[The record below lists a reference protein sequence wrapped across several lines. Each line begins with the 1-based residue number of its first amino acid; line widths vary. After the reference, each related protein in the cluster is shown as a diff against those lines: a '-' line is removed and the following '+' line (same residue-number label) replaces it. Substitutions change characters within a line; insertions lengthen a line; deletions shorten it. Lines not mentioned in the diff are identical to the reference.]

1 VVNAVTPVTTTI
13 DGPVA
18 VIRVDN
24 PPVNALSDHI
34 LDGLVAAIAGIPP
47 SPAVRAVVLTGTG
60 TKAFLAGAD
69 LTEFVPMVDS
79 PARIADHVARTRRVL
94 DELARLDVPV
104 IAAVQ
109 GLALG
114 GGLEFALACD
124 LVVAD
129 ETVRLGCPEVR
140 LGLIPGAGGT
150 QRLVA
155 LLGRFRA
162 AELIMTGRLLSAIEA
177 ADLGLVTR
185 VVKAGTAF
193 DEAIALATELAAA
206 PAVAV
211 QAAKRAVRTA
221 DALSLPA
228 ALEFERREFL
238 ATLASDDARE
248 GLGAFLAKRPPAFTH
263 R

>member
-1 VVNAVTPVTTTI
+1 MTAVTTTI
-13 DGPVA
+13 DGAIA

-24 PPVNALSDHI
+24 PPVNALSDVV
-34 LDGLVAAIAGIPP
+34 LDGIVAALGSIPP
-47 SPAVRAVVLTGTG
+47 SPEVRAVVLTGTG
-60 TKAFLAGAD
+60 KKAFLAGAD
-69 LTEFVPMVDS
+69 LSEFGAMVDS
-79 PARIADHVARTRRVL
+79 PGRIGDHVARTRRVL

-124 LVVAD
+124 LIVAD

-150 QRLVA
+150 QRLVTV
-155 LLGRFRA
+155 LGRFRA
-162 AELIMTGRLLSAIEA
+162 AELIMTGRLLSAGEA
-177 ADLGLVTR
+177 AELGLVTR
-185 VVKAGTAF
+185 VTNAGTAF
-193 DEAIALATELAAA
+193 DEAVGLANDLAAA

-228 ALEFERREFL
+228 ALELERREFL

>member
-1 VVNAVTPVTTTI
+1 MTAVTTTI
-13 DGPVA
+13 DGAIA

-24 PPVNALSDHI
+24 PPVNALSDVV
-34 LDGLVAAIAGIPP
+34 LDGIVAALGSIPP
-47 SPAVRAVVLTGTG
+47 SPEVRAVVLTGTG
-60 TKAFLAGAD
+60 KKAFLAGAD
-69 LTEFVPMVDS
+69 LSEFGAMVDS
-79 PARIADHVARTRRVL
+79 PGRIGDHVARTRRVL

-124 LVVAD
+124 LIVAD

-150 QRLVA
+150 QRLVTV
-155 LLGRFRA
+155 LGRFRA
-162 AELIMTGRLLSAIEA
+162 AELIMTGRLLSAGEA
-177 ADLGLVTR
+177 AELGLATR
-185 VVKAGTAF
+185 VTNAGTAF
-193 DEAIALATELAAA
+193 DEAIALANDLAAA

-228 ALEFERREFL
+228 ALELERREFL

>member
-1 VVNAVTPVTTTI
+1 MTAVTTTI
-13 DGPVA
+13 DGAIA

-24 PPVNALSDHI
+24 PPVNALSDVV
-34 LDGLVAAIAGIPP
+34 LDGIVAALGSIPP
-47 SPAVRAVVLTGTG
+47 SPEVRAVVLTGTG
-60 TKAFLAGAD
+60 NKAFLAGAD
-69 LTEFVPMVDS
+69 LSEFVAMVDS
-79 PARIADHVARTRRVL
+79 PGRIAEHVARTRRVL

-124 LVVAD
+124 LIVAD

-150 QRLVA
+150 QRLVT

-162 AELIMTGRLLSAIEA
+162 AELIMTGRLLSAGEA
-177 ADLGLVTR
+177 AELGLVTR
-185 VVKAGTAF
+185 VTNAGTAF
-193 DEAIALATELAAA
+193 DEAIALANDLAAA

-228 ALEFERREFL
+228 ALELERREFL

>member
-1 VVNAVTPVTTTI
+1 MTAVTTTL
-13 DGPVA
+13 DGAVA

-24 PPVNALSDHI
+24 PPVNALSDVV
-34 LDGLVAAIAGIPP
+34 LDGLIGALGSIPS
-47 SPAVRAVVLTGTG
+47 SPEVRAVVLTGAG
-60 TKAFLAGAD
+60 NKAFLAGAD
-69 LTEFVPMVDS
+69 LSEFVAMVDS
-79 PARIADHVARTRRVL
+79 PGRIADHIARTRRVL

-124 LVVAD
+124 LIVAD

-150 QRLVA
+150 QRLVT

-162 AELIMTGRLLSAIEA
+162 AELIMTGRLLSAAEA
-177 ADLGLVTR
+177 AELGLVTR
-185 VVKAGTAF
+185 VTKAGTAF
-193 DEAIALATELAAA
+193 AEAIGLANDLAAA

-228 ALEFERREFL
+228 ALELERREFL
-238 ATLASDDARE
+238 ATLASGDARE
-248 GLGAFLAKRPPAFTH
+248 GLGAFLAKRPPVFTH